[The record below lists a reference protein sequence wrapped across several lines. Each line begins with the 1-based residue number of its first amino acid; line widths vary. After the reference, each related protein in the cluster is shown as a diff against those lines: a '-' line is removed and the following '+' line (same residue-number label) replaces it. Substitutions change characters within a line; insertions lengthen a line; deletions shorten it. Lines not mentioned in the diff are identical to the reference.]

1 MANSPYNGYSWSQR
15 EAILHALKRAI
26 ANGYKP
32 RRGACDM
39 CGDPE
44 RETALHSEDYSEPY
58 TFVPPET
65 YLLCN
70 ACHLRLHKRFGEPPE
85 SWALFLRHL
94 RSGGY
99 GAEFTK
105 LYSVSQRREW
115 QAALAR
121 GEQVELPTIRAR
133 RLDGAQ
139 WWEKASLNPESL
151 VAAWARPR
159 PLRPRPAIEAYQRV
173 IADVK
178 ALDKEI
184 ALLRCHATSPHR
196 SASMRD
202 LAKCALNSDSV
213 ATANLV
219 YGSFAKRLCEA
230 MPSWQPDKREDGSYI
245 WMSILAEGWQ
255 PEKREFEWVL
265 VPQLGKLYG

>member
-1 MANSPYNGYSWSQR
+1 MANSPYNGYSWAQR
-15 EAILHALKRAI
+15 EAILHALKLAI
-26 ANGYKP
+26 AKGYQP

-65 YLLCN
+65 YLLCK

-85 SWALFLRHL
+85 NWALFLCHL

-105 LYSVSQRREW
+105 RYTLLQRRAW
-115 QAALAR
+115 QDALAR
-121 GEQVELPTIRAR
+121 GEPVELPAIRAR
-133 RLDGAQ
+133 RLDGPQ
-139 WWEKASLNPESL
+139 WWEIVSLNPESL
-151 VAAWARPR
+151 IAAWARPR
-159 PLRPRPAIEAYQRV
+159 PLRLRPTIEQYQEAIK
-173 IADVK
+173 DVRPS
-178 ALDKEI
+178 DKEI
-184 ALLRCHATSPHR
+184 ALLRCHAKSPNR

-202 LAKCALNSDSV
+202 LAKGALQSDNV

-230 MPSWQPDKREDGSYI
+230 MPTWLPDQREDGSYI
-245 WMSILAEGWQ
+245 WMSLLAEGWQ
-255 PEKREFEWVL
+255 PENREFEWVL
-265 VPQLGKLYG
+265 VPPLAKLYG